1 MFKLVFTPEFEK
13 SYLKETKND
22 TKTRQKILK
31 ALEYLK
37 DNPFYPSLKSH
48 KVSTKKYSNVWSSWI
63 TPDLRLIWQFDSDQ
77 KLTIVCLEIGSHSGS
92 NQVYKNKSS

>member
-1 MFKLVFTPEFEK
+1 MFRLIFTPEFDK
-13 SYLKETKND
+13 NYLKVTKND

-31 ALEYLK
+31 ILEYLK
-37 DNPFYPSLKSH
+37 KDPSYPSLKSH
-48 KVSTKKYSNVWSSWI
+48 KVNTKRYSNVWSSWI
-63 TPDLRLIWQFDSDQ
+63 KADLRLIWQFDSDQ